1 MKVCV
6 TTESEI
12 VESSTALTTDVIVS
26 MMTEPEM
33 VEAEMTLEG
42 AV

>member
-1 MKVCV
+1 MKVSITIEFEMV
-6 TTESEI
+6 D
-12 VESSTALTTDVIVS
+12 SSTALTIDVMVS
-26 MMTEPEM
+26 RMTEPEM

>member
-1 MKVCV
+1 MVD
-6 TTESEI
+6 
-12 VESSTALTTDVIVS
+12 SSTALTIDVIVS